1 MVRFLLAADNT
12 LVDSQDRSGE
22 DLVVVSNTIT
32 PPACR
37 YGNTA
42 LHYSCEEER
51 TEVAKLLISH
61 GASRELVN
69 REEKTALEMAG
80 PAFARTLKN

>member
-1 MVRFLLAADNT
+1 MSLLHTRGSVPVQHLLLSRPPVR
-12 LVDSQDRSGE
+12 
-22 DLVVVSNTIT
+22 
-32 PPACR
+32 R

-61 GASRELVN
+61 GASRDLTN